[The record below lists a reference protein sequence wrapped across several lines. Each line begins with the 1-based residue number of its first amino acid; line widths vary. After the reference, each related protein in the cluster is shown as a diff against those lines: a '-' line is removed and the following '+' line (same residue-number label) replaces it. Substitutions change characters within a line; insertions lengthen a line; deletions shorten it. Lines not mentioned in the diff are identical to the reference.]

1 MATAARTTGW
11 VVNNQRIL
19 RLWRREDLRVPYR
32 KKKHPLRGIGV
43 AFGAMCPIRPIVGCL
58 GDEVEGIRSL
68 GKTLKRWRTEI
79 LNNHRTGASN
89 GPTKGLNLCLKKVKR
104 CDSNA

>member
-43 AFGAMCPIRPIVGCL
+43 AIGAMCPIRPIVIWAWTSSSTRR
-58 GDEVEGIRSL
+58 V
-68 GKTLKRWRTEI
+68 
-79 LNNHRTGASN
+79 TGE
-89 GPTKGLNLCLKKVKR
+89 C
-104 CDSNA
+104 